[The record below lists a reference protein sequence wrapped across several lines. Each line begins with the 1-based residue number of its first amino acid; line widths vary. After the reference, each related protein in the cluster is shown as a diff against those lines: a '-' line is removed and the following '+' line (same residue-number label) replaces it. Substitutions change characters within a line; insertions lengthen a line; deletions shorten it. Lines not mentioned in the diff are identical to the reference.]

1 MHLIHRNTCRVCH
14 SPSLTPVID
23 LGSQYLQNVFLKK
36 GLPAPPKR
44 NIPLSLVFCNPA
56 KDENACGLLQTEYTV
71 PPKILYSTYWY
82 RSGTNKTM
90 RDHLRSIAQT
100 AVMMI
105 RKKNARVL
113 DIGCNDGTLL
123 YSYPATYK
131 KYGIDP
137 SNAVLE
143 IKRKDIQVVKDTFPS
158 AELKKKMGR
167 RTFDIITSIA
177 MFYDI
182 EDPIS
187 FVEQV
192 KHLLSPSGIWIFEVF
207 YMPDMLPLTA
217 YDTIC
222 HEHLSYYSL
231 AVLEY
236 IVSRAGMKII
246 RVSKNDI
253 NGSTIRCFV
262 THVDNFN
269 FKKYESAESLH
280 SMRQEEFDLGL
291 DNPAPYL
298 KLQEKILKHRE
309 ELSGLLKKLKRAGKR
324 IHTYGASTK
333 GNTLLQFCGLDNS
346 IIDYAA
352 DRNPE
357 KDGAM
362 TLGTNI
368 PIISEEK
375 SRAMKPDYYLV
386 LPWAFRDEFL
396 QREKTTM
403 EKGTGMIFPFP
414 TVEIVESGNL

>member
-14 SPSLTPVID
+14 SSSLTPVVD

-36 GLPAPPKR
+36 GMPRPPMR
-44 NIPLSLVFCNPA
+44 TIPMSLVFCNPE
-56 KDENACGLLQTEYTV
+56 KDENACGLLQTAYTV
-71 PPKILYSTYWY
+71 PPQILYATYWY
-82 RSGTNKTM
+82 RSGTNHTM
-90 RDHLRSIAQT
+90 RNHLKSITDMGQELVNKRVAT
-100 AVMMI
+100 
-105 RKKNARVL
+105 VL

-123 YSYPATYK
+123 NCYPRTYK
-131 KYGIDP
+131 KYGVDP
-137 SNAVLE
+137 SNAIDAIRGSSVTV
-143 IKRKDIQVVKDTFPS
+143 IQDTFPS
-158 AELKKKMGR
+158 EELRKKMKNK
-167 RTFDIITSIA
+167 TFDIITSIA

-187 FVEQV
+187 FVTEV
-192 KHLLSPSGIWIFEVF
+192 KRFLSPKGVWIFEVF
-207 YMPDMLPLTA
+207 YMPDMLKLLA

-231 AVLEY
+231 SVLEY

-246 RVSKNDI
+246 HVSKNDI
-253 NGSTIRCFV
+253 NGSTIRCV
-262 THVDNFN
+262 ATHIDNFN
-269 FKKYESAESLH
+269 YKKYEQSMELH
-280 SMRQEEFDLGL
+280 DMRQQEFDLEL
-291 DNPAPYL
+291 DSEKPY
-298 KLQEKILKHRE
+298 KKFQEDILKHKE
-309 ELSGLLKKLKRAGKR
+309 ELSGLLKKLKRSGKK

-368 PIISEEK
+368 PIISEAK

-396 QREKTTM
+396 KREKNTL
-403 EKGTGMIFPFP
+403 KQGTGMIFPFP
-414 TVEIVESGNL
+414 KVEIVTG

>member
-36 GLPAPPKR
+36 GVPPPPMR

-90 RDHLRSIAQT
+90 RDHLKSIAQT
-100 AVMMI
+100 SVMMI
-105 RKKNARVL
+105 RKKNATVL

-123 YSYPATYK
+123 YCYPNSYK

-137 SNAVLE
+137 SNAVKE
-143 IKRKDIQVVKDTFPS
+143 IKGKSIKIVQDTFPS
-158 AELKKKMGR
+158 AELKQKMKKRM
-167 RTFDIITSIA
+167 FDVITSIA

-182 EDPIS
+182 ENPID
-187 FVEQV
+187 FVKEIRE
-192 KHLLSPSGIWIFEVF
+192 LLSPKGIWIFEVF
-207 YMPDMLPLTA
+207 YMPDMLSLTA

-236 IVSRAGMKII
+236 IVARAGMKII
-246 RVSKNDI
+246 RVAKNDI

-262 THVDNFN
+262 THIDNFD
-269 FKKYESAESLH
+269 FKKYESSESLH
-280 SMRQEEFDLGL
+280 DMRQAEFDLGL
-291 DNPAPYL
+291 DNPIPYL
-298 KLQEKILKHRE
+298 KLQEKIVKHKE
-309 ELSGLLKKLKRAGKR
+309 DLSVLLKNLKRQGKR

-352 DRNPE
+352 DRNHD
-357 KDGAM
+357 KDGAT

-375 SRAMKPDYYLV
+375 SRSMKPDYYLV
-386 LPWAFRDEFL
+386 LPWAFRQEFL
-396 QREKTTM
+396 KREAKTI
-403 EKGTGMIFPFP
+403 ERGTCMIFPFP
-414 TVEIVESGNL
+414 TIEIVKTVNV